1 MRLIATALSA
11 PLLMLAAQAN
21 AQMIEPPTGLYVGGA
36 ITQSK
41 FDSGNFDSSDFDD
54 IDDKDHGWKAILGYR
69 FNRNLGIEGSFVYF
83 GESTAQSPSV
93 GGPFLAESRA
103 LTAFAVGFI
112 PLGPVD
118 LLGKI
123 GLGRVDAQGNV
134 GALEYDERQN
144 KLAYGIG
151 VQMRL
156 TRFAV
161 RAEYEKFD
169 TDVIGDLDMLSLGLT
184 YTFGSN

>member
-1 MRLIATALSA
+1 MKPIAVALAA
-11 PLLMLAAQAN
+11 PLMVLAAQAN
-21 AQMIEPPTGLYVGGA
+21 AQVIDPPEVLYVGGA

-41 FDSGNFDSSDFDD
+41 FASGNFDGDDF
-54 IDDKDHGWKAILGYR
+54 DDKDHGWKATLGYR
-69 FNRNLGIEGSFVYF
+69 FNRSFGVEGGFVYF
-83 GESTAQSPSV
+83 GESTAQSASV

-112 PLGPVD
+112 PLGPLD

-134 GALEYDERQN
+134 GTLEYDERQN
-144 KLAYGIG
+144 KLAYGVG
-151 VQMRL
+151 AQRRRD
-156 TRFAV
+156 RFAV

-169 TDVIGDLDMLSLGLT
+169 TDVIGDIDMISLGLT
-184 YTFGSN
+184 YTFGSD